1 MARLQV
7 RMFSPK
13 GLMKMT
19 LFELLRMGI
28 PSFYLLRISLIKENK
43 SGWHKGALFAL
54 TTLNR
59 KQAQSSLP
67 VHLVHEV
74 KHSRYEP
81 CSFERTAG
89 PSRLLGLTWQG
100 AQTGGGWGLRL
111 SLVTGTPLMKGCF
124 PSPSPQPC
132 LFLMQKVFC
141 LCSSTRHTVRKM
153 TWKIGLI

>member
-100 AQTGGGWGLRL
+100 AQTGRGWGLRL

-141 LCSSTRHTVRKM
+141 LCCLTRHTVRKM
-153 TWKIGLI
+153 TFERLD